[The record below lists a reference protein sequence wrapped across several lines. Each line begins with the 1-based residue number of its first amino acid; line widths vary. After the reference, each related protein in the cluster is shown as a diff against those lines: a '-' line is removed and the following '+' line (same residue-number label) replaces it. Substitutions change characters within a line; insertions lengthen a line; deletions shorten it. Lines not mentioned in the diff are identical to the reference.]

1 LGFPHASLLVSIF
14 YGALGF
20 ICDCYIMFFWV
31 VVGSAALFESSRF
44 FLHFPYKIV
53 FKGHDSRPKI
63 RSRLLRIVISI
74 LFFFAFAHCS
84 IRFFS
89 YTCHIFC
96 DICFSS
102 VKAFAHF
109 IICSGW

>member
-74 LFFFAFAHCS
+74 LFFFLLLRIVVFV
-84 IRFFS
+84 FFH
-89 YTCHIFC
+89 TLATFFVIFV
-96 DICFSS
+96 FLQ
-102 VKAFAHF
+102 
-109 IICSGW
+109 